1 MVPSPVGVGM
11 TLTSIWTNPR
21 ERTRFIKFAIVGAIG
36 AVVDFG
42 VFNLLSGMLGI
53 HHVAASV
60 LSFVAAV
67 SSNFIWNRYWT
78 YPDSRSKP
86 LARQLLEFVVVNVV
100 GLGIRTPLFAGLSGP
115 FQTLFSRLSFIP
127 ISFLTDE
134 FLGHNFALAFAVIVV
149 MLWNFFVNRY
159 WTYNDVE

>member
-1 MVPSPVGVGM
+1 M
-11 TLTSIWTNPR
+11 TLTSVWTNPR
-21 ERTRFIKFAIVGAIG
+21 ERTRFIRFAVVGTIG
-36 AVVDFG
+36 AGVDFG
-42 VFNLLSGMLGI
+42 TFNLLSGVLGI
-53 HHVAASV
+53 HHVAASM

-67 SSNFIWNRYWT
+67 TSNFIWNRYWT

-86 LARQLLEFVVVNVV
+86 LARQLVEFTVVNIV

-115 FQTLFSRLSFIP
+115 LQSLFSRLSFLP

-134 FLGHNFALAFAVIVV
+134 FLGHNCALAFAVIVV